1 MPYVKDCNK
10 IDICVYF
17 HRRLVDYKV
26 FYVGMGK
33 IKRAMS
39 SGDRSKWWQNVVK
52 KYGYRVEIVHEN
64 LHWEEA
70 ARLEIFYI
78 KKFGRADQGKGILV
92 NMTDGGDGAFGKI
105 PWNAGKKHSQKT
117 KDKISKSLIG
127 SKNAN
132 YGKHFSEE
140 HRRKIAE
147 SNRKTQSM
155 AVLQFLN
162 DKQINEFES
171 IKVASKKTGIPESTI
186 GVCCRKNVSNRNFKW
201 VFKNPNYRKKQ
212 RLRKINNCRCYTLA
226 MGRIWM
232 KLE

>member
-105 PWNAGKKHSQKT
+105 PWKIGSKLSKET
-117 KDKISKSLIG
+117 KDKISKSRKG
-127 SKNAN
+127 KCSKQL
-132 YGKHFSEE
+132 
-140 HRRKIAE
+140 KIH
-147 SNRKTQSM
+147 
-155 AVLQFLN
+155 LL
-162 DKQINEFES
+162 KQNS
-171 IKVASKKTGIPESTI
+171 IKAKKVVITSITNEIVGHYSSLNEAARTLDLDESCLSK
-186 GVCCRKNVSNRNFKW
+186 VCQNKRFQHNGYKAYYN
-201 VFKNPNYRKKQ
+201 
-212 RLRKINNCRCYTLA
+212 
-226 MGRIWM
+226 
-232 KLE
+232 

>member
-1 MPYVKDCNK
+1 
-10 IDICVYF
+10 
-17 HRRLVDYKV
+17 
-26 FYVGMGK
+26 
-33 IKRAMS
+33 
-39 SGDRSKWWQNVVK
+39 
-52 KYGYRVEIVHEN
+52 
-64 LHWEEA
+64 
-70 ARLEIFYI
+70 
-78 KKFGRADQGKGILV
+78 
-92 NMTDGGDGAFGKI
+92 
-105 PWNAGKKHSQKT
+105 
-117 KDKISKSLIG
+117 
-127 SKNAN
+127 
-132 YGKHFSEE
+132 
-140 HRRKIAE
+140 
-147 SNRKTQSM
+147 M